1 MHVMAEA
8 GSPIIAPR
16 LTSNRAQKVMALDLM
31 SDIGQKH
38 RTSTAEK
45 AELRPWISKGFTH
58 LERAELP
65 IRPSILHLW
74 TYQLHSATLCD
85 LTHIRS

>member
-1 MHVMAEA
+1 MYAIAEA

-16 LTSNRAQKVMALDLM
+16 ITPNRTQKAMAWDLM
-31 SDIGQKH
+31 LDVGQKH
-38 RTSTAEK
+38 RTSKTEK
-45 AELRPWISKGFTH
+45 AGLKSWISKGFTH

-74 TYQLHSATLCD
+74 ICQLHSVTLCD
-85 LTHIRS
+85 LTRIRS